1 VTAHAAALKPRMRR
15 MGEGFHTFDHTGD
28 LGLEVW
34 ADTPERLYG
43 LAAVALAAQE
53 VEVGEAAV
61 DAGGAIERRLTLEG
75 DDPGDLMV
83 HWLNTTLLEG
93 GLAGAV
99 WTAAEVRALTPR
111 RVEALLRGPRR
122 DRARHVFLREV
133 KAVSH
138 HDLALDLTPG
148 ACRCRMVLD
157 L

>member
-1 VTAHAAALKPRMRR
+1 
-15 MGEGFHTFDHTGD
+15 MGEGFRTFDHTGD

-34 ADTPERLYG
+34 AGTAERLFG

-53 VEVGEAAV
+53 VEAHDHE
-61 DAGGAIERRLTLEG
+61 GAIERRVTLDG
-75 DDPGDLMV
+75 DDPADLMV

-93 GLAGAV
+93 GLADAV
-99 WTAAEVRALTPR
+99 WITADVHELSPR
-111 RVEALLRGPRR
+111 RIDAVLRGPRR
-122 DRARHVFLREV
+122 DRARQVFLREV

-148 ACRCRMVLD
+148 RCRCRMVLD

>member
-1 VTAHAAALKPRMRR
+1 
-15 MGEGFHTFDHTGD
+15 MGEGFRTFDHTGD

-53 VEVGEAAV
+53 VEAR
-61 DAGGAIERRLTLEG
+61 DGGSAIERRLTLEG
-75 DDPGDLMV
+75 DDPEDLMV
-83 HWLNTTLLEG
+83 HWLNTALLEG
-93 GLAGAV
+93 ELAEVV
-99 WTAAEVRALTPR
+99 WTAADVHALSAR
-111 RVEALLRGPRR
+111 QIAGVLRGPRR

-138 HDLALDLTPG
+138 HDLTLDLTPG
-148 ACRCRMVLD
+148 RCRCRMVLD